1 MLNGIFL
8 VHLSWHLISAVEAH
22 DVSLHSSEQ
31 VLDVNLNAF
40 RDELV
45 QEHSLIDVV
54 DAKLLE
60 HSSQVSHIDE
70 LLFLALL
77 LQKSDC
83 IDNGSQEHLVLQ
95 QLGTDC
101 GQNLLPRLIEGSRDT
116 L

>member
-8 VHLSWHLISAVEAH
+8 VHLSWHLISAIEAH
-22 DVSLHSSEQ
+22 DVSFHSCEQ
-31 VLDVNLNAF
+31 VFNVNLNAL
-40 RDELV
+40 RDKLV

-77 LQKSDC
+77 L
-83 IDNGSQEHLVLQ
+83 
-95 QLGTDC
+95 
-101 GQNLLPRLIEGSRDT
+101 
-116 L
+116 